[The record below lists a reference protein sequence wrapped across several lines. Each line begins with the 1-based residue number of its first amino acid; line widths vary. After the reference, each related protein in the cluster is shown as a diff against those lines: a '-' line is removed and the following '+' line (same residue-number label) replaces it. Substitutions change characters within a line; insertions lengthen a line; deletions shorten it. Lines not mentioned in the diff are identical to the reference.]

1 MADIIRPTFEQQ
13 QAEWYANHYR
23 WCHFN
28 RPGAGEARR
37 QYLVQQEQARVANY
51 RLAWSQDLG
60 GYFAQWRDGE
70 KWLTIAPVRTCT
82 AEASLDAK
90 LNAGQCGTECRLH
103 PQIANLTEGRA
114 EYGDVDLTKPYPGW

>member
-1 MADIIRPTFEQQ
+1 MSVVRPTFEQQ
-13 QAEWYANHYR
+13 QTEWYANHYR
-23 WCHFN
+23 YVFRN
-28 RPGAGEARR
+28 RPGAASAWGHYQVE
-37 QYLVQQEQARVANY
+37 QEKARVANY

-60 GYFAQWRDGE
+60 GYFAQWRDGD
-70 KWLTIAPVRTCT
+70 KWHTVAAVRTST

-90 LNAGQCGTECRLH
+90 LNASVAGLECRLH